1 MNDTKFGTWTVPES
15 PVDIEY
21 SFIVIDEIRQVVAEG
36 FQRLSRGGIEVGG
49 VLYGSREGR
58 TVRITAMREIA
69 CEHARGP
76 TFHLSDNDRAL
87 LTTQLER
94 EREDPRL
101 AGMTVVGW
109 FLSHTRSEITLQQS
123 DLETYS
129 KFFPQPW
136 QVTMVIR
143 PGRASTMRAGFFVRE
158 SDGTVKTDHSYH
170 DFQFPDRLAGM
181 LDRPPR
187 ERATQ
192 GDRGVS
198 GERGISGERGVP
210 ADWAVSAEPIMPP
223 GRRGAQYLDTAS
235 DVGELP
241 PRATNLSRSPLSLK
255 QDYAPVAQRK
265 LPWGVI
271 GIVAAALILAVLGL
285 RVYGPRLTAE
295 PISLAVSER
304 DGQLQIHWNPRSQ
317 SIVSATRASLD
328 ITDGVNSTDKQT
340 VILGLHELASGN
352 FTYSRKTG
360 DVQVRMVVTGSG
372 VPIEEGSRFLG
383 AAPVA
388 IDANEADLT
397 KVERDALQDE
407 VTRLR
412 AQNGQQAE
420 RIQQLER
427 NLTIMRSR
435 LGIVEGSR

>member
-49 VLYGSREGR
+49 VLYGAREGR
-58 TVRITAMREIA
+58 TVRIMAMREIA

-101 AGMTVVGW
+101 SGMTAVGW

-123 DLETYS
+123 DLETYG
-129 KFFPQPW
+129 KFFPEPW

-170 DFQFPDRLAGM
+170 DFQFPDRLAGV
-181 LDRPPR
+181 LDRLPR
-187 ERATQ
+187 ERMAQ
-192 GDRGVS
+192 GDRGVP
-198 GERGISGERGVP
+198 GGRGISGERGVA
-210 ADWAVSAEPIMPP
+210 ADWAVSAEPFMPP
-223 GRRGAQYLDTAS
+223 ERRGTQYLDTAS
-235 DVGELP
+235 EAGELP
-241 PRATNLSRSPLSLK
+241 PRESALLRSPLSLK
-255 QDYAPVAQRK
+255 QDYAPVARRK
-265 LPWGVI
+265 IPWGII
-271 GIVAAALILAVLGL
+271 GIIAVAVILAVLGL
-285 RVYGPRLTAE
+285 RVFGPRLNAE
-295 PISLAVSER
+295 PISLAVSEH

-328 ITDGVNSTDKQT
+328 ITDGVNPTDKQT

-360 DVQVRMVVTGSG
+360 DVQVRMVVTGASG
-372 VPIEEGSRFLG
+372 PIEEGSRFLG

-388 IDANEADLT
+388 IDANEADVT

-412 AQNGQQAE
+412 AQNSQQVE